1 MKRADLLHVL
11 RNVGHLRV
19 QTREMSVNRAV
30 NHDDVS
36 SSYHFYQV
44 STYQWLVIINHEFI
58 WVASRVPAFSYSSFH

>member
-58 WVASRVPAFSYSSFH
+58 